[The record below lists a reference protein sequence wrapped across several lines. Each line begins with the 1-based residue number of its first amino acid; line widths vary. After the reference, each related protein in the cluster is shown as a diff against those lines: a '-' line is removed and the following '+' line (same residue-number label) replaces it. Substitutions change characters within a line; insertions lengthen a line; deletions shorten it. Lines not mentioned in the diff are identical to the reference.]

1 MEYIKKDESKIKY
14 ICQNC
19 LKNFNNRKS
28 DYKRH
33 INKKNGCI
41 SDINKKM
48 EEMNNYILKLKEE
61 IEKKDNDILQL
72 KQENE
77 SLKQQVIIYSKT
89 PNNTYNTNY
98 NYILQINN
106 FNDTK
111 DYTGNFNNLLK
122 EIGKSIYLK
131 TIKNVYLNPEKP
143 ENHNIYVADKNRG
156 LVKVYNNGLWE
167 SKSIIIID
175 DIIDN
180 VVKYFNLSIEELKED
195 HEKYERLKN
204 TISNKINYIQLC
216 DLEYLD
222 DLEVDTEENKERI
235 QRCSEF
241 RKIVYDD
248 IVILFHDNKKTV
260 LDTHKRHKINI
271 IKT

>member
-1 MEYIKKDESKIKY
+1 MEFVKNNESKIKY
-14 ICQNC
+14 ICLIC
-19 LKNFNNRKS
+19 SKNFNNRKS
-28 DYKRH
+28 DYERH
-33 INKKNGCI
+33 INKKNGCNI
-41 SDINKKM
+41 DLIKKM
-48 EEMNNYILKLKEE
+48 EEMNNYITKLKEE
-61 IEKKDNDILQL
+61 IVKL
-72 KQENE
+72 KEENE
-77 SLKQQVIIYSKT
+77 KLNKQVIIQNNT
-89 PNNTYNTNY
+89 TQNTYNITN
-98 NYILQINN
+98 IIQINN

-111 DYTGNFNNLLK
+111 DYNGNFKNLLK

-180 VVKYFNLSIEELKED
+180 VVKYFNLSIEELKKD

-204 TISNKINYIQLC
+204 TISNKINYIKLC
-216 DLEYLD
+216 DLDYLD
-222 DLEVDTEENKERI
+222 NLQDDEEENKERI
-235 QRCSEF
+235 ERCNEF
-241 RKIVYDD
+241 RKMVYDE
-248 IVILFHDNKKTV
+248 IVILFHDNKKIV
-260 LDTHKRHKINI
+260 LDTHKRHRMNI

>member
-1 MEYIKKDESKIKY
+1 MEYIKNDESKIKY
-14 ICQNC
+14 ICPNC
-19 LKNFNNRKS
+19 LKNFKNRKI
-28 DYKRH
+28 DYERH
-33 INKKNGCI
+33 INKKNGCV

-48 EEMNNYILKLKEE
+48 DEMNNYITKLKEE
-61 IEKKDNDILQL
+61 IVKL
-72 KQENE
+72 KEENE
-77 SLKQQVIIYSKT
+77 KLNKQVIIQNNT
-89 PNNTYNTNY
+89 TQNTYNITN
-98 NYILQINN
+98 IIQINN

-111 DYTGNFNNLLK
+111 DYNGNFNNLLK

-143 ENHNIYVADKNRG
+143 ENHNIYVADKSRG

-167 SKSIIIID
+167 SKSMIIID

-216 DLEYLD
+216 DLDYLENLQD
-222 DLEVDTEENKERI
+222 DEEENKEKI
-235 QRCSEF
+235 ERCNEF
-241 RKIVYDD
+241 RKMVYDE
-248 IVILFHDNKKTV
+248 IVILFHDNKKIV
-260 LDTHKRHKINI
+260 LDTYKKQKINV
-271 IKT
+271 KD